1 MGQVKA
7 SSRAT
12 KKTSAPKKTAQKRA
26 PASRRAVTKTD
37 EQRDFDVLV
46 IGAGISGVSAG
57 YHLQKMCPDKSF
69 CILEARPRMGGTW
82 DLFRYPGIRSDSD
95 MYTLGYSFRPW
106 TDPKA
111 IADGPSI
118 LEYVED
124 TAREYGLFN
133 KIRFNR
139 YVTEA
144 SWSSAQARWT
154 LTVTDQTT
162 GETQVYTANF
172 VAMCTG
178 YYDYA
183 QGYQPDFPKQSSFK
197 GKIIYPQF
205 WPETLNY
212 DDKNVVIIGS
222 GATAVTLVPEMAKK
236 AKHVTMLQRSPTYI
250 VAMPAVSSLAETLH
264 RYLPDMAAYRLVRT
278 WKIMMQRLSFWY
290 CRRFPERAKAMLVK
304 AVRDLLGPGY
314 DVKKHFTPHYN
325 PWDQR
330 VCLAP
335 DGDFFAAMKQGK
347 ADVVTDHIDRFDAK
361 GICLASGEHLDAD
374 IVVSATGLKLQML
387 GGLKIT
393 VDQKPVHPHD
403 TYNYKGMM
411 FSGIPNMS
419 QSFGY
424 TNASW
429 TLKCDLTSAYL
440 CRLLNHMDKHGQTI
454 ATPIVDETR
463 IEEEPLLD
471 FSSGYV
477 QRALKDLPRQ
487 GHERPW
493 KLYQNYILDLLTL
506 GYGPVDDPAMQFSSA
521 RN

>member
-1 MGQVKA
+1 MGQVKT
-7 SSRAT
+7 SSRA
-12 KKTSAPKKTAQKRA
+12 AKTATAVKH
-26 PASRRAVTKTD
+26 PARRRTARRKASPQTD

-46 IGAGISGVSAG
+46 IGAGISGVSAA
-57 YHLQKMCPDKSF
+57 YDLQKMCPNKSF
-69 CILEARPRMGGTW
+69 SILEGRPRLGGTW

-106 TDPKA
+106 TNPKA

-118 LEYVED
+118 LKYVEE
-124 TAREYGLFN
+124 TAREYGIYD

-144 SWSSAQARWT
+144 NWSSAQSRWT
-154 LTVTDQTT
+154 LKVTDQTS
-162 GETQVYTANF
+162 GEEHVYTANF
-172 VAMCTG
+172 IAMCTG

-183 QGYQPDFPKQSSFK
+183 QGYQPDFPKQASFK
-197 GKIIYPQF
+197 GKIVHPQF

-212 DDKNVVIIGS
+212 DNKNVVIVGS
-222 GATAVTLVPEMAKK
+222 GATAVTLVPEMAKR

-250 VAMPAVSSLAETLH
+250 VAMPAISRLAQTLH

-278 WKIMMQRLSFWY
+278 WKILMQRLSFWY
-290 CRRFPERAKAMLVK
+290 CRRYPDRAKTMLVK
-304 AVRDLLGPGY
+304 AVKDVLGDGY
-314 DVKKHFTPHYN
+314 DVEKHFTPHYN

-335 DGDFFAAMKQGK
+335 DGDFFVAMKKGK

-361 GICLASGEHLDAD
+361 GITLASGEHLDAD
-374 IVVSATGLKLQML
+374 IIVSATGLKLQML
-387 GGLKIT
+387 GGLKMR
-393 VDQKPVHPHD
+393 VDGKAIHPHD

-440 CRLLNHMDKHGQTI
+440 CRLLNHMDKNGYTI
-454 ATPIVDETR
+454 AQPVVDKTR
-463 IEEEPLLD
+463 IEDEPLLD

-493 KLYQNYILDLLTL
+493 KLYQNYVLDLLTL

>member
-1 MGQVKA
+1 MGQVKT
-7 SSRAT
+7 SSRVTKTASAT
-12 KKTSAPKKTAQKRA
+12 KKPPRRRTAQRK
-26 PASRRAVTKTD
+26 ASPQID

-46 IGAGISGVSAG
+46 IGAGISGVSAA
-57 YHLQKMCPDKSF
+57 YHLQKMCPNKSF
-69 CILEARPRMGGTW
+69 SILEGRPRLGGTW

-118 LEYVED
+118 LKYVEE
-124 TAREYGLFN
+124 TAREFGIYD

-144 SWSSAQARWT
+144 DWSSAQSRWT
-154 LTVTDQTT
+154 LRVTDQTS
-162 GETQVYTANF
+162 GEEQVYTANF

-197 GKIIYPQF
+197 GKIVHPQF
-205 WPETLNY
+205 WPEMLNY
-212 DDKNVVIIGS
+212 DDKNVVIVGS
-222 GATAVTLVPEMAKK
+222 GATAVTLVPEMAKR
-236 AKHVTMLQRSPTYI
+236 AKRVTMLQRSPTYI
-250 VAMPAVSSLAETLH
+250 VAMPAVSRLAQTLH

-278 WKIMMQRLSFWY
+278 WKILMQRLSFWY
-290 CRRFPERAKAMLVK
+290 CRRFPDRAKKMLVQ
-304 AVRDLLGPGY
+304 AVRDVLGNGY
-314 DVKKHFTPHYN
+314 DVEKHFTPHYN

-335 DGDFFAAMKQGK
+335 DGDFFVAMKKGK
-347 ADVVTDHIDRFDAK
+347 ADVVTGHIDRFDAK
-361 GICLASGEHLDAD
+361 GITLASGEHLDAD
-374 IVVSATGLKLQML
+374 IIVSATGLKLQML
-387 GGLKIT
+387 GGLKMT
-393 VDQKPVHPHD
+393 VDGKAIHPHD

-440 CRLLNHMDKHGQTI
+440 CRLLNHMDKSGYTI
-454 ATPIVDETR
+454 AEPVVDETR

-477 QRALKDLPRQ
+477 QRAAKDLPRQ

-493 KLYQNYILDLLTL
+493 KMYQNYVLDLVTL